1 MRNQDNQDKIENN
14 EWMICKKKKKRS
26 AINQN
31 ESTYISGQV
40 GVKQKKY
47 RNET

>member
-31 ESTYISGQV
+31 ESGGHMNSPRQ
-40 GVKQKKY
+40 
-47 RNET
+47 